1 MIDETD
7 LITVYRSADSNAGQD
22 AKAIQ
27 ELLMKGGFDARLF
40 GDDAPEVVAGSF
52 EVRVP
57 RAEGEAAEVLIAGGA
72 TAVDPGDGCN
82 DGRNHGRDGCARC

>member
-40 GDDAPEVVAGSF
+40 GDDAPEVVEGSF
-52 EVRVP
+52 EVRVA
-57 RAEGEAAEVLIAGGA
+57 RGRGSRGGA
-72 TAVDPGDGCN
+72 DRR
-82 DGRNHGRDGCARC
+82 GRHRGGPCAG